1 MKILYKKNEE
11 NIVETLSNWEE
22 GEERYNFLLGDAS
35 ISGIFLLAPIKE
47 FGPDVSSESVAFPD
61 DLESVDIL
69 N

>member
-11 NIVETLSNWEE
+11 NIIETLSNWEE
-22 GEERYNFLLGDAS
+22 GKERYDFLLRNAS

-47 FGPDVSSESVAFPD
+47 FGPDISFENVVYPE
-61 DLESVDIL
+61 DLDSGDVL